1 MPHET
6 KLKHLWNKLIPSMA
20 TLTSID
26 YARLIQLTATNLYH
40 TLLNKTQVNKILF
53 YIYGAY
59 LADNKKPP
67 FTDDTPKAWTYGPV
81 FPIPNKV
88 VVSCEMVD
96 KSFFLPAKIEE
107 FQKDQKTLNLVMNV
121 VKNMCNKTAYALTQW
136 SHTEGS
142 PWYKTIY
149 KKVDG
154 VVTEQKPWNTRIE
167 NSLIAD
173 YFSDSQNRIFDGKK

>member
-1 MPHET
+1 MV
-6 KLKHLWNKLIPSMA
+6 

-26 YARLIQLTATNLYH
+26 YARLIQLTATNMYH

-81 FPIPNKV
+81 FPISNKT
-88 VVSCEMVD
+88 VVSCEMVTKD
-96 KSFFLPAKIEE
+96 FFTQEKINA
-107 FQKDQKTLNLVMNV
+107 FQKDKKTLNLVIEV
-121 VKNMCNKTAYALTQW
+121 VGNMCNKTAYSLTQW

-142 PWYKTIY
+142 PWYNTIY
-149 KKVDG
+149 IKDKG
-154 VVTEQKPWNTRIE
+154 VIVKQEPWNTKIE
-167 NSLIAD
+167 DSLIMT
-173 YFSDSQNRIFDGKK
+173 YFSDSKNRIFDGKK